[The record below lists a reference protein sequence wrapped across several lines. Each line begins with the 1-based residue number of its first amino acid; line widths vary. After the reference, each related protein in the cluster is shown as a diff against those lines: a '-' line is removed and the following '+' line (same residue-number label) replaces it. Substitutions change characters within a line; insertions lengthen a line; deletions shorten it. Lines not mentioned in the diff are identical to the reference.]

1 MDSAAVRA
9 LARLETLPRPEA
21 PKQPN
26 EVAKH
31 RQETKRRG
39 PHATPYRTRSGYA
52 YLAVVG
58 VLSGGLAPSI
68 KVGDG
73 DDLLVGG
80 NDESLSKQ
88 LVVAFWQGPGFT
100 WVSET
105 KAHQVAFL
113 RWRILKLRAGMENG
127 KVVDELNV
135 AELLVQLD
143 AILVGKFLYGFQSE
157 MLSWSRKTTVLEER
171 RPNELEDDSAVLVEE
186 GRHPVWCS
194 RLRAFC

>member
-1 MDSAAVRA
+1 MTGQGSPHPKNQT
-9 LARLETLPRPEA
+9 RLRKTG
-21 PKQPN
+21 K
-26 EVAKH
+26 
-31 RQETKRRG
+31 KRKG
-39 PHATPYRTRSGYA
+39 PDLMQLHIVQGASDA
-52 YLAVVG
+52 HLAVVG

-80 NDESLSKQ
+80 DDESLSKQ